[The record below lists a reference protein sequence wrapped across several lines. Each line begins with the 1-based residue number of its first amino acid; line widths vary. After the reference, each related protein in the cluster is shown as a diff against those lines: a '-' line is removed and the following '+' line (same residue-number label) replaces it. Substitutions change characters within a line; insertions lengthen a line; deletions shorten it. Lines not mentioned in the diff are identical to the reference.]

1 MRYAHGH
8 CGYPVARVE
17 GDLTGMTSTRAPARS
32 ATAAVVLSFV
42 WPGLGHAYQRR
53 YRGALIYALPML
65 LVVGYVAIALAQ
77 RGLQGMALDLFD
89 PSFSQTVLVLG
100 VLLGLWRLAAM
111 ADCWL
116 FARHA
121 GSRTRLA
128 SGLLAVL
135 GLVVVAAHGYA
146 GYLSWS
152 FYDAG
157 SQIFVGSA
165 GGDLPFPELE
175 PSPSTDFDPSPD
187 STEAAETPT
196 PGSSR
201 ISMLLMGIDSTAT
214 RTHALTDTLLV
225 VSVDP
230 DTKTGAMVSIP
241 RDVGKV
247 PLYFGGTYGAKINSL
262 LSYVRRHPD
271 DFPDGP
277 TTTVRKEVGH
287 LIGVPVP
294 YYAYVDLAGFV
305 KLVDLVDG
313 VTIVNPRAIN
323 DPRYGGWTDGR
334 PVGFK
339 LSEGRHNLD
348 SQEALAYV
356 RSRYGAGDS
365 DFSRARRQQQLL
377 LALQKKLTTPEM
389 LPRLPSIL
397 SAAGKTIK
405 TNFPAARLSE
415 VLDLATQVTQDD
427 VERVVLGP
435 GYTTKSS
442 NPAVY
447 MLVPDM
453 KKFAKESIK
462 LFGEDSRYWKPPAS
476 ASPSPSPSASP

>member
-1 MRYAHGH
+1 
-8 CGYPVARVE
+8 
-17 GDLTGMTSTRAPARS
+17 MTPTRAPARS
-32 ATAAVVLSFV
+32 GTAAVVLSFV

-65 LVVGYVAIALAQ
+65 AVAAYVAVALAQ

-111 ADCWL
+111 VDCWL
-116 FARHA
+116 FARQA
-121 GSRTRLA
+121 GARTRLA
-128 SGLLAVL
+128 SGALAVL
-135 GLVVVAAHGYA
+135 GLAVIAAHGYA

-152 FYDAG
+152 FYDA
-157 SQIFVGSA
+157 SSHIFVGSA
-165 GGDLPFPELE
+165 GGDLPFPDLE
-175 PSPSTDFDPSPD
+175 PSESASLDPSPSTTAVAEAPPESPD
-187 STEAAETPT
+187 

-201 ISMLLMGIDSTAT
+201 ISMLLMGVDSTAT

-247 PLYFGGTYGAKINSL
+247 PLYFGGTYGGKINSL
-262 LSYVRRHPD
+262 VSYARRHPD

-277 TTTVRKEVGH
+277 ITTLRKEVGH

-294 YYAYVDLAGFV
+294 YYASVDLAGFV
-305 KLVDLVDG
+305 KLVKLVDG
-313 VTIVNPRAIN
+313 VTINNPRAIN

-334 PVGFK
+334 PVGFR
-339 LSEGRHNLD
+339 LSEGRHKLD
-348 SQEALAYV
+348 AQEALAYV

-377 LALQKKLTTPEM
+377 LALQKKLTSPEM
-389 LPRLPSIL
+389 LPKLPAIL
-397 SAAGKTIK
+397 SAAGDMIK

-415 VLDLATQVTQDD
+415 VLDLAMEVGQDD

-442 NPAVY
+442 NPSVY

-453 KKFAKESIK
+453 KKFAKASVK
-462 LFGEDSRYWKPPAS
+462 LFGEDSRYWKPK
-476 ASPSPSPSASP
+476 ASPTAAPSASP